1 MWPAYLPID
10 SLSNTSWRASATRIA
25 SACVS
30 HSFVLPSMSVNRN
43 VTVPTGSGAGGA
55 GPGRFLV
62 NQRARRGTA
71 NDPIGAPR
79 TSWHGDVSKARGII
93 RLDTHEY
100 SNNRAPRDNGPRSEC
115 GYGGF

>member
-1 MWPAYLPID
+1 MCSMSAKVLTKGSVRVLSRYGSSQSNFHWPAYLPID

-43 VTVPTGSGAGGA
+43 VTVPTGSGAAGA
-55 GPGRFLV
+55 APARFLV

-71 NDPIGAPR
+71 NDPI
-79 TSWHGDVSKARGII
+79 
-93 RLDTHEY
+93 
-100 SNNRAPRDNGPRSEC
+100 
-115 GYGGF
+115 